1 MIKTIPKEIVEKM
14 EQTNQLISEVETW
27 LNENIDLDRG
37 DEHFVDLDNGGN
49 PFPYFTIVDKPKGK
63 LQSNGWWVDSHQQ
76 GEDWYTG
83 TSYFPLED
91 GRYIE
96 FGFDY

>member
-1 MIKTIPKEIVEKM
+1 MIKAIPKEIVEKM
-14 EQTNQLISEVETW
+14 EQANQLISEVETW
-27 LNENIDLDRG
+27 LNENIDLDHG

-49 PFPYFTIVDKPKGK
+49 SFPYFTITDKPKGE

>member
-1 MIKTIPKEIVEKM
+1 MIKAIPKEIVEKM

-27 LNENIDLDRG
+27 LNENIDLDHG
-37 DEHFVDLDNGGN
+37 DEHFVDLDNEGN
-49 PFPYFTIVDKPKGK
+49 SFPYFAIVDRPKGK
-63 LQSNGWWVDSHQQ
+63 LQSNGWWVESHQQ